1 MTCVKRTAQE
11 KVKIAKGTSHPDL
24 TILPI
29 PEIPMEE
36 GGVLYRQYFC
46 RFGMTPELREYIMR
60 TKNWTSEQ
68 ITVHVKYL
76 AKVWRQRKREYARRT
91 GVSEKKKRY
100 RPGALALA
108 EIRKYQKSTQSLIPK
123 LPFRRLV
130 REIAQSEKQD
140 IRMQETA
147 LEALQ
152 EAAEMYLVRLLDNAN
167 LCALHVRRITLMP
180 RDIQLARRIRGE
192 RE

>member
-1 MTCVKRTAQE
+1 MTRVKRTAQG
-11 KVKIAKGTSHPDL
+11 KVKIAKGISHPDL
-24 TILPI
+24 TMLPI

-76 AKVWRQRKREYARRT
+76 AKVWRQRKREYAKRT
-91 GVSEKKKRY
+91 GVNEKKKRY

-152 EAAEMYLVRLLDNAN
+152 EAAETYLVRLLDDAN
-167 LCALHVRRITLMP
+167 LCALHARRITLMP

>member
-1 MTCVKRTAQE
+1 M
-11 KVKIAKGTSHPDL
+11 
-24 TILPI
+24 
-29 PEIPMEE
+29 
-36 GGVLYRQYFC
+36 
-46 RFGMTPELREYIMR
+46 
-60 TKNWTSEQ
+60 
-68 ITVHVKYL
+68 HVKYL
-76 AKVWRQRKREYARRT
+76 AKLWRQRNREYAKHT
-91 GVSEKKKRY
+91 GVNEKKKRY
-100 RPGALALA
+100 RPGALA

-152 EAAEMYLVRLLDNAN
+152 EAAETYLVRLLDDAN
-167 LCALHVRRITLMP
+167 LCALHARRITLMP